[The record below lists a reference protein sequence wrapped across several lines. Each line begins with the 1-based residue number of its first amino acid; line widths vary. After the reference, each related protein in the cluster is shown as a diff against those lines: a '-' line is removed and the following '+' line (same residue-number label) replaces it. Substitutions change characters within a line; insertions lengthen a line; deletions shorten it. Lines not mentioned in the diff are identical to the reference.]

1 MIRRVFGNLYFL
13 TFLNGFLLASLIY
26 FRMEASY
33 EKELFHAIHLD
44 ISNKISPTDS
54 QDSVVAKAM
63 HVCHNLMDT
72 RGDVFKGS
80 DFQGMKSGMI
90 DPTSFDL
97 MTASGACGSYSMVLA
112 RVLQGYKFEV
122 RIAQMKSNGSFAAH
136 NIVEAKTNHGW
147 VVLDPLFDT
156 YFVNPTKKLASF
168 SEVKDNWS
176 YYKSQLPQGYDMN
189 YRYEDVRY
197 SNWSKI
203 PVLLPSF
210 KKILDLTV
218 GKDNADTISLR
229 TYFLRKYVL
238 WFDLFLIIFVLVFSF
253 TIRKLIKAKVFPRQ
267 NIPVTFSNVYKYLR
281 QRFFEKNFTEQ
292 GRI

>member
-44 ISNKISPTDS
+44 ISNKISSTDS
-54 QDSVVAKAM
+54 QDSVAAKAM

-112 RVLQGYKFEV
+112 RVLQGYKFDV

-203 PVLLPSF
+203 PILLPSF

-238 WFDLFLIIFVLVFSF
+238 CFDLFLIIFILVFSF

-281 QRFFEKNFTEQ
+281 QRFF
-292 GRI
+292 